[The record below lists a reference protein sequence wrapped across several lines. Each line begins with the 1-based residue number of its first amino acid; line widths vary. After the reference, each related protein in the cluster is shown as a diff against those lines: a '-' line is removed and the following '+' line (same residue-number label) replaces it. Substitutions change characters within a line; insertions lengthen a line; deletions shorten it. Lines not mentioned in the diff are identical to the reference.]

1 VPASPFDA
9 LASADFLVPDRD
21 AAVAM
26 VQRVIGLG
34 EPKPRWSH
42 GGPGAGHRV
51 TFCRANPSFAASPT
65 LIELI
70 EPADVDPDR
79 SIGDVVPNVGGLAA
93 LQDRR
98 PLKTHGA
105 PVASSSVDDLI
116 ERARSRG
123 VRHWVQ
129 PSNDRYP
136 FNRLWMGITA
146 DDLSGYRPDTDGGLM
161 LEVVPTVTL
170 MIPPEAVDAPADAS
184 DAVAPDTMIRTASRG
199 FLVNDLDRSLDALAG
214 FFEWEPELGPET
226 GENGSRRAVLGFR
239 IPRSARVELLAP
251 APDTEEGRFLRE
263 WGAGI
268 GPVRIAVRDLAAK
281 ADDLRARG
289 TPFREIRTG
298 FADPAAVLRVDA
310 AATPACSFEFAE
322 LSRPPA

>member
-1 VPASPFDA
+1 MSVSPFDA

-26 VQRVIGLG
+26 VQQVIGLG

-51 TFCRANPSFAASPT
+51 TFCRANPTLAVSPT

-70 EPADVDPDR
+70 EAADVDPGR
-79 SIGDVVPNVGGLAA
+79 SITEVVPNVGGLAV
-93 LQDRR
+93 LQGDR

-129 PSNDRYP
+129 RSSAAYP

-146 DDLSGYRPDTDGGLM
+146 DDLAGYRPESDGGLM

-170 MIPPEAVDAPADAS
+170 MIPPEAIDAPADTA
-184 DAVAPDTMIRTASRG
+184 DAAEPGGMIRTASRG
-199 FLVNDLDRSLDALAG
+199 FLTDDLDRSLDALAD
-214 FFEWEPELGPET
+214 FLAWEPELGPEN
-226 GENGSRRAVLGFR
+226 GESGSRRAVLGFR
-239 IPRSARVELLAP
+239 VRRSARIELLAP
-251 APDTEEGRFLRE
+251 APDSQEGRFLQQ
-263 WGAGI
+263 WGPGI
-268 GPVRIAVRDLAAK
+268 WHVRIAVRDLAAK
-281 ADDLRARG
+281 ADDLRSRG
-289 TPFREIRTG
+289 TPFTEVRTG
-298 FADPAAVLRVDA
+298 FEQPATVLRVDA
-310 AATPACSFEFAE
+310 AATPACCFEFSE
-322 LSRPPA
+322 LSV